1 MLVEIRSVNHR
12 LLDWHFH
19 MPRQLLHLEDLLKK
33 TIQQHISRG
42 RVDCY
47 ITLGGSGAMTRKI
60 HIDWDLMDEYY
71 QLIRRIRERYGIE
84 DSTRIEHLIFNENL
98 ISVEETDEGDDLL
111 QKTVLDAVEEAARQ
125 LCDMRL
131 AEGKELQK
139 RLSGFLQEFSRCRE
153 RVRGYAPHAEKRLE
167 ERLRKKL
174 GELLGDTFDE
184 NRILMEAA
192 IYADRT
198 DITEELDRLE
208 SHEKQFLEFLTQDDP
223 VGRKLDFLIQ
233 EMNRETNTI
242 GSKAND
248 ANIAQLVIEMK
259 SLLEKMREQ
268 VQNIE

>member
-1 MLVEIRSVNHR
+1 
-12 LLDWHFH
+12 

-84 DSTRIEHLIFNENL
+84 DSTRIGHLIFNENL